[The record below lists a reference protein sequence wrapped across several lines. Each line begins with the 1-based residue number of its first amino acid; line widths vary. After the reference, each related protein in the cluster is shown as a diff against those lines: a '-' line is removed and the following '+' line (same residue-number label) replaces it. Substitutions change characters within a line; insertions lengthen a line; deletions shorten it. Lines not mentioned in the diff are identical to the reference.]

1 MKSASYETA
10 TEVAVQ
16 TTIDSR
22 IGNTRYSLESALRCV
37 TMIED
42 FIGGSMPRVSNDKD
56 CEPLVLGAER
66 RLDELNEMAFA
77 LHNRLAEITQKLG
90 CNL

>member
-1 MKSASYETA
+1 MHETSEKASNA
-10 TEVAVQ
+10 EVAA
-16 TTIDSR
+16 TIDSR

-42 FIGGSMPRVSNDKD
+42 FIGGSMPRASNDKD
-56 CEPLVLGAER
+56 CEPPVLGAER
-66 RLDELNEMAFA
+66 RLDELNEMAYA

-90 CNL
+90 CNQ